1 MKRYILTGVI
11 VALHLSSMLLGQNRE
26 IRQQIINTDTF
37 FVMNRQYA
45 QWVLSKF
52 DTLEY
57 VKRKLDDSKEI
68 IGMLN
73 NHTILLNET
82 ITKQTDA
89 IKAYEIEVS
98 ETNHLIDSYRRA
110 EIINNQVRQ
119 SLEKEKKRK
128 SLWKGLAFLGIG
140 STAVATTM
148 ILIILNP

>member
-1 MKRYILTGVI
+1 MI
-11 VALHLSSMLLGQNRE
+11 VALHLFSTLLGQNRE

-98 ETNHLIDSYRRA
+98 ETNHLIDSYRRS

-128 SLWKGLAFLGIG
+128 GLWKGLALLGFG

>member
-1 MKRYILTGVI
+1 MI

-140 STAVATTM
+140 STAIATTM

>member
-140 STAVATTM
+140 STAIATTM

>member
-11 VALHLSSMLLGQNRE
+11 VALHLYSMLLGQNRE

-98 ETNHLIDSYRRA
+98 ETNNLIDSYRRA

-140 STAVATTM
+140 STAIATTM

>member
-1 MKRYILTGVI
+1 MI

-89 IKAYEIEVS
+89 LKAYEIEVS

-140 STAVATTM
+140 STAIATTM

>member
-1 MKRYILTGVI
+1 VI

-140 STAVATTM
+140 STAIATTM

>member
-1 MKRYILTGVI
+1 MI
-11 VALHLSSMLLGQNRE
+11 VALHLYSMLLGQNRE

-98 ETNHLIDSYRRA
+98 ETNHLINSYRRA

-140 STAVATTM
+140 STAIATTM

>member
-1 MKRYILTGVI
+1 MI
-11 VALHLSSMLLGQNRE
+11 VALHLYSMLLGQNRE
-26 IRQQIINTDTF
+26 IRQQIISTDTF

-89 IKAYEIEVS
+89 IKAYEIEVG

-128 SLWKGLAFLGIG
+128 GLWKGLALLGFG

>member
-1 MKRYILTGVI
+1 VI

>member
-1 MKRYILTGVI
+1 VI
-11 VALHLSSMLLGQNRE
+11 VALHLYSMLLGQNRE

-89 IKAYEIEVS
+89 LKAYEIEVS

-140 STAVATTM
+140 STAIATTM

>member
-1 MKRYILTGVI
+1 
-11 VALHLSSMLLGQNRE
+11 MLLGQNRE

-73 NHTILLNET
+73 NHTVLLNET

-110 EIINNQVRQ
+110 EIINNQARQ

-128 SLWKGLAFLGIG
+128 SLWKGLALLGFG
-140 STAVATTM
+140 STAIATTM

>member
-1 MKRYILTGVI
+1 MI
-11 VALHLSSMLLGQNRE
+11 VALHLYSMLLGQNRE

-89 IKAYEIEVS
+89 LKAYEIEVS

-140 STAVATTM
+140 STAIATTM

>member
-1 MKRYILTGVI
+1 
-11 VALHLSSMLLGQNRE
+11 MLLGQNRE

-37 FVMNRQYA
+37 FVMNRQHA
-45 QWVLSKF
+45 QWGLSKF

-82 ITKQTDA
+82 ITKQKDA

-119 SLEKEKKRK
+119 SLEKEKNRK

-140 STAVATTM
+140 STAIATTM

>member
-82 ITKQTDA
+82 ITKQKDA

-140 STAVATTM
+140 STAIATTM

>member
-1 MKRYILTGVI
+1 MI

-82 ITKQTDA
+82 ITKQKDA

-140 STAVATTM
+140 STAIATTM

>member
-1 MKRYILTGVI
+1 MI

>member
-1 MKRYILTGVI
+1 VI

-82 ITKQTDA
+82 ITKQKDA

-140 STAVATTM
+140 STAIATTM

>member
-57 VKRKLDDSKEI
+57 VKLKLDDSKEI

-82 ITKQTDA
+82 ITKQKDA

-140 STAVATTM
+140 STAIATTM

>member
-1 MKRYILTGVI
+1 VI
-11 VALHLSSMLLGQNRE
+11 VALHLFSMLLGQNRE

-128 SLWKGLAFLGIG
+128 SLWKGLALLGFG

>member
-11 VALHLSSMLLGQNRE
+11 VALHLYSMLLGQNRE

-128 SLWKGLAFLGIG
+128 GIWKGLALLGFG
-140 STAVATTM
+140 STAIATTM

>member
-1 MKRYILTGVI
+1 MRRYILTGVI

>member
-1 MKRYILTGVI
+1 MI

-128 SLWKGLAFLGIG
+128 SLWKGLAFLGFG

>member
-1 MKRYILTGVI
+1 VI

-82 ITKQTDA
+82 ITKQKDA

>member
-11 VALHLSSMLLGQNRE
+11 VALHLYSMLLGQNRE

-128 SLWKGLAFLGIG
+128 GLWKGLALLGFG

>member
-1 MKRYILTGVI
+1 MI
-11 VALHLSSMLLGQNRE
+11 VALHLYSMLLGQNRE

-37 FVMNRQYA
+37 FVMNRRYA

-89 IKAYEIEVS
+89 IKTYEIEVS
-98 ETNHLIDSYRRA
+98 ETNNLIDSYR
-110 EIINNQVRQ
+110 EGQ
-119 SLEKEKKRK
+119 K
-128 SLWKGLAFLGIG
+128 S
-140 STAVATTM
+140 
-148 ILIILNP
+148 

>member
-1 MKRYILTGVI
+1 
-11 VALHLSSMLLGQNRE
+11 
-26 IRQQIINTDTF
+26 
-37 FVMNRQYA
+37 MNRQYA